1 MPLEKIETTEH
12 RSWALW
18 RIEESEQD
26 LAGQVNPFEQI
37 PLAISNPKKR
47 LEWLAG
53 RLLVKI
59 LLEHHQVKFQGI
71 TKDQYGKP
79 YPAGND
85 FQLSLSHSYPY
96 VAALID
102 PVESV
107 GIDLEQPKSKLLKI
121 APRVLD
127 SNELAN
133 AGIDVVK
140 HCIYWCA
147 KEALVKIY
155 GKKDLVFA
163 ENLKIDPFSKEKEG
177 YLFGRIIVDNMET
190 TIPLWYTVEENFVI
204 VFNKRE

>member
-1 MPLEKIETTEH
+1 MPLEKIETAGQ
-12 RSWALW
+12 RSWAFW
-18 RIEESEQD
+18 RIEEEEKD
-26 LAGQVNPFEQI
+26 LADQVNQYEQI
-37 PLAISNPKKR
+37 PLAITNPKKR

-59 LLEHHQVKFQGI
+59 LLEYHHVKFQGI

-96 VAALID
+96 AAALID
-102 PVESV
+102 PTESV

-127 SNELAN
+127 PGELEN
-133 AGIDVVK
+133 AGSDIVK
-140 HCIYWCA
+140 HCVFWCA

-163 ENLKIDPFSKEKEG
+163 ENLKISPFSLEKEG
-177 YLFGRIIVDNMET
+177 RISGRIIVHNIET
-190 TIPLWYTVEENFVI
+190 TIPLWYSVEKNFVV